1 MLKCCWQFFWGQNE
15 SLTWFGL
22 EGWRQPHGP
31 PFRCITSSKT
41 WLTGYIIYLDLP
53 RGAKWFRY
61 RMSINQ
67 PIGILGIDR
76 LSPFGG
82 AKIIHH
88 SSPQTENLPKFSPAC
103 RAWIT
108 CTLASLWFYIAMWRG
123 ATSWLAKRG
132 GCCHW
137 GAAANSH
144 CQTSGRLTLPE
155 TNGRNLPV
163 EMNVVGIWS
172 FLSFW
177 CQTILRG
184 EVLGSVNVKRIGK
197 TNSGWGRMCFF
208 FRWRWKIRTTIH
220 VLVYRSCFLRF
231 T

>member
-1 MLKCCWQFFWGQNE
+1 MAHLFVLPKAVKRD
-15 SLTWFGL
+15 L
-22 EGWRQPHGP
+22 H
-31 PFRCITSSKT
+31 
-41 WLTGYIIYLDLP
+41 YIYQHFP
-53 RGAKWFRY
+53 RGTKWFLKGV
-61 RMSINQ
+61 NQ
-67 PIGILGIDR
+67 
-76 LSPFGG
+76 
-82 AKIIHH
+82 
-88 SSPQTENLPKFSPAC
+88 PKFSPAC

-132 GCCHW
+132 GVAI
-137 GAAANSH
+137 GALRQTD

-155 TNGRNLPV
+155 TNGWNLPV

-208 FRWRWKIRTTIH
+208 FQMKMEDSNYNSCPGLQVLFFAVHLNFRSRCNIPWKSTTILKM
-220 VLVYRSCFLRF
+220 VVPFGRW
-231 T
+231 